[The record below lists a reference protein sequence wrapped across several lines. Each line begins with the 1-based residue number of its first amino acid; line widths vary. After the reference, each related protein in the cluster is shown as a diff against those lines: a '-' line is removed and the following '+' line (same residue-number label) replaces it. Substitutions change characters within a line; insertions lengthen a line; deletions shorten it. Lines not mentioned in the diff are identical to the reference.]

1 VSGQDEIETMTA
13 ASSDLQAPSAPRG
26 ASETVLVVEDD
37 PRLRQVTCD
46 RIADLG
52 YHVLVAS
59 DGATAMG
66 VLEQN
71 PGVQLLFSDIVMPG
85 GMSGLDLARR
95 GRERYPAL
103 RIVLTTGYAPE
114 LVDETGENIGLLI
127 LRKPYRKAELAKV
140 LHEALRPR

>member
-1 VSGQDEIETMTA
+1 MTA
-13 ASSDLQAPSAPRG
+13 TSSGLQVPSAPRG

-37 PRLRQVTCD
+37 PRLRQVACD

-52 YHVLVAS
+52 YRVLVAS
-59 DGATAMG
+59 DGATAMH
-66 VLEQN
+66 VLDQN

-127 LRKPYRKAELAKV
+127 LRKPYRKAELASV

>member
-1 VSGQDEIETMTA
+1 MTA
-13 ASSDLQAPSAPRG
+13 TSAGLQAAPAPRG
-26 ASETVLVVEDD
+26 AGETVLVVEDD

-52 YHVLVAS
+52 YRVLVAS
-59 DGATAMG
+59 DGATAMH
-66 VLEQN
+66 VLDQH

-103 RIVLTTGYAPE
+103 RVVLTTGYAPE
-114 LVDETGENIGLLI
+114 LVDETGENIGMLI
-127 LRKPYRKAELAKV
+127 LLKPYRKAELATV
-140 LHEALRPR
+140 LHEALHSR

>member
-1 VSGQDEIETMTA
+1 MTA
-13 ASSDLQAPSAPRG
+13 TSTSLQAPSG
-26 ASETVLVVEDD
+26 AQGAGETVLVVEDD

-52 YHVLVAS
+52 YRVLVAS
-59 DGATAMG
+59 DGATAMQ
-66 VLEQN
+66 VLDQH

-114 LVDETGENIGLLI
+114 LVDETGENIGMLI
-127 LRKPYRKAELAKV
+127 LRKPYRKAELASV
-140 LHEALRPR
+140 LHEALRSR

>member
-1 VSGQDEIETMTA
+1 LQEDRHVTA
-13 ASSDLQAPSAPRG
+13 TSTGLQAPSG
-26 ASETVLVVEDD
+26 AQGAGETVLVVEDD

-52 YHVLVAS
+52 YRVLVAS
-59 DGATAMG
+59 DGATAMQ
-66 VLEQN
+66 VLDQH

-114 LVDETGENIGLLI
+114 LVDETGENIGMLI
-127 LRKPYRKAELAKV
+127 LRKPYRKAALASV
-140 LHEALRPR
+140 LHEALHSR